1 MSAFDQALIQEV
13 LSLGA
18 TKAAIIDP
26 STIAITDEIR
36 SICEKNG
43 CGRDGTNW
51 CCPPGIGTLPELRE
65 RVAGFAKGLL
75 FQCIRP
81 LEDSFD
87 LEGMEEAGRDHARV
101 VAQMAARMRENP
113 ALPRILP
120 LGAGGC
126 SLCKR
131 CAYLDGKPCVRPQ
144 EAISSVE
151 AYGMHVPMLLEG
163 TGMQYTNGANT
174 VSYVG
179 LILYDDQGGDAQGR

>member
-43 CGRDGTNW
+43 CGRYGTNW

-120 LGAGGC
+120 LGGGGLLPVQTLRRPGWEALRPTAGSYFLGGGLWHAC
-126 SLCKR
+126 SD
-131 CAYLDGKPCVRPQ
+131 APG
-144 EAISSVE
+144 
-151 AYGMHVPMLLEG
+151 GH
-163 TGMQYTNGANT
+163 
-174 VSYVG
+174 
-179 LILYDDQGGDAQGR
+179 GDAVYQWGQYGLLCGADPL